1 MSSVAPSVPIA
12 QTALLFT
19 PKFTSEGSLT
29 RAFKGCSP
37 SDLSEVAQK
46 NFIEKFNTLLK
57 DYIELVALYS
67 THDNSFSSERGKK
80 VVFDSHTKIKQWK
93 EIKTEDT
100 QRLNEVNL
108 KYDQLVPLIIERI
121 QCIAREILKLD
132 FENKYFEESSKGQK
146 PVVQREQGY
155 LEGFYNWVTSK
166 KGAAAVNP
174 YGIEHQLFQLTEE
187 LERRKAQYEIKD
199 VDSAETQCFR
209 PQNTHPFVAETKK
222 LMQEVVAFREEFF
235 VGKNTLAK
243 VYKNEKRSI
252 EVLKQYYDYFV
263 ERLSELEVQNE
274 QIKQKIK
281 PGEEKK
287 TEKSSERASADEKT
301 NSTAAQ
307 LMTLAESK
315 EFQGRCRLIESRIN
329 EIKSALDSMKNE
341 FSIQNVKADEAS
353 KQKNGSATRRPHEE
367 FSKNQ
372 VAVFDLLKRIVWE
385 KEEAILSFELL
396 NEYRQPM
403 KVHNYFLHLY
413 AARDLKKESQKIG
426 TRIDQRKGEIAKTR
440 AVYTMQLSSLQELL
454 SSIEEKR
461 NELVVA
467 EKKREEW
474 EIPLG
479 LK

>member
-1 MSSVAPSVPIA
+1 
-12 QTALLFT
+12 
-19 PKFTSEGSLT
+19 
-29 RAFKGCSP
+29 
-37 SDLSEVAQK
+37 
-46 NFIEKFNTLLK
+46 
-57 DYIELVALYS
+57 
-67 THDNSFSSERGKK
+67 
-80 VVFDSHTKIKQWK
+80 
-93 EIKTEDT
+93 
-100 QRLNEVNL
+100 
-108 KYDQLVPLIIERI
+108 
-121 QCIAREILKLD
+121 
-132 FENKYFEESSKGQK
+132 
-146 PVVQREQGY
+146 
-155 LEGFYNWVTSK
+155 
-166 KGAAAVNP
+166 
-174 YGIEHQLFQLTEE
+174 
-187 LERRKAQYEIKD
+187 
-199 VDSAETQCFR
+199 
-209 PQNTHPFVAETKK
+209 
-222 LMQEVVAFREEFF
+222 
-235 VGKNTLAK
+235 
-243 VYKNEKRSI
+243 
-252 EVLKQYYDYFV
+252 
-263 ERLSELEVQNE
+263 
-274 QIKQKIK
+274 
-281 PGEEKK
+281 
-287 TEKSSERASADEKT
+287 
-301 NSTAAQ
+301 
-307 LMTLAESK
+307 MTLAESK